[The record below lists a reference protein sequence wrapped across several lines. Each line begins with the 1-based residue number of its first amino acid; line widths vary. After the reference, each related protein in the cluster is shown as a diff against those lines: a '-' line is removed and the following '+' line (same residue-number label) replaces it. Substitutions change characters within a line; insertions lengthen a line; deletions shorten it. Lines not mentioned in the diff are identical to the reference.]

1 MMVTTIVSDISPP
14 EALTL
19 SFLSFFLSRL
29 GAMVNITA
37 HLLHH
42 HHCHLNPQQYHY
54 HGNNWGIE
62 VGTTFKKRRKETKP
76 SCQSNIFYSFFLST
90 HTWNGYHWS
99 SPNRGCVTKRNVWN
113 LCLVM
118 VTTTMMMICANY
130 LNTDM
135 KIMMMTMTMMIMMVW
150 LIVNNA
156 AERAAGQLPPVLK
169 ATTTILH
176 WYRPRSQS
184 WWRWSWLLSVL
195 IISMMMLITIVIWVG
210 TYKWHHLVQ

>member
-42 HHCHLNPQQYHY
+42 QHCHLNPQQYHY

-135 KIMMMTMTMMIMMVW
+135 KIMMMTMMIMMVW